1 MLQEFRRDDTSGID
15 LNEVIELSDHEL
27 EPPLILS
34 TSTTAPPVL
43 DQHTQSP
50 SSEEVDEDIQADK
63 SQ

>member
-1 MLQEFRRDDTSGID
+1 MLQEFGGDDTSSID

-27 EPPLILS
+27 EPLLTLP

-50 SSEEVDEDIQADK
+50 SSKEVDEDIQADK
-63 SQ
+63 S